1 MSTILRFEELDCW
14 NSAQE
19 LLMSIYLIMKKDEV
33 RKEFSFQ
40 DQIKRAALSVSNNIA
55 EGFERKS
62 AKERIRFLEYSSGS
76 RSEVKSMLYAALK
89 LEFINQSEFDSTFA
103 LCEKC
108 QGQVKG
114 FLKYLHSIKK

>member
-1 MSTILRFEELDCW
+1 MATISKFEDLDCW
-14 NSAQE
+14 QSAQE
-19 LLMSIYLIMKKDEV
+19 LVVGVYSIMKKDEV
-33 RKEFSFQ
+33 RREFSFQ

-62 AKERIRFLEYSSGS
+62 AKERIRFLEFSSGS
-76 RSEVKSMLYAALK
+76 LSEVKSMLYAALK

-108 QGQVKG
+108 QAQLKG
-114 FLKYLHSIKK
+114 FMKYLHSIKK